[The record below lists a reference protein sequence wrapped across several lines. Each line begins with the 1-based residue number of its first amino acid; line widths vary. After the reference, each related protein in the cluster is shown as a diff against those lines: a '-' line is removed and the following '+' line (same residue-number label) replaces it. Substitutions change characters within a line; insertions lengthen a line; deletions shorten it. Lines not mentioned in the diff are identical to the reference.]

1 MATTPSQFLRQTLM
15 SFFTLLFLRYSNPLP
30 FVNLFVSTFKIPI
43 FFILSIYSHPSV
55 LFNSIPFTLIL
66 SFYTQKMNHIHPK
79 HSLRALRWP
88 TRLIKALHHLPSY
101 YLSYLTFY
109 ISFSL
114 FYVAVLTLL
123 FLKHIKDVPNS
134 KLCTLCF
141 FWNVIPL
148 DMYLGLLPFLFL
160 TSN

>member
-1 MATTPSQFLRQTLM
+1 M
-15 SFFTLLFLRYSNPLP
+15 SSFTLLFLRYSNPLP
-30 FVNLFVSTFKIPI
+30 FVNLFIIYFSKYPVFLYCQSTITLLLHCFNACHLVSLLS
-43 FFILSIYSHPSV
+43 FF
-55 LFNSIPFTLIL
+55 L
-66 SFYTQKMNHIHPK
+66 SFYRQKMNHIHPK
-79 HSLRALRWP
+79 HSLRVLRWP
-88 TRLIKALHHLPSY
+88 TRLIKALHHLPYY

-114 FYVAVLTLL
+114 FYVAVLTFLL

-141 FWNVIPL
+141 LWNIIPL